1 MTKIGSARIDE
12 NGNAVGGKAG
22 DQTLREVAIE
32 NYYNHPLGWWV
43 LRAKTAATANKLA
56 KAMKAACA
64 NEHIGY
70 DQSNRESLYAYA
82 MKVGFDISKVTADCE
97 TDCSALVR
105 VCLAYAGIMCGVFNT
120 ATMINIIMKTGKFDK
135 LACDPND
142 LHTGDILVTK
152 KQGHTVIVT
161 SGKKAV
167 SSGSTAP
174 SSDNPPA
181 EKPSSSSGSGTSL
194 SKTVKREG
202 TVTAG
207 LLNVRKWAGKEYPMV
222 SFTLPIPYLTK
233 VGICDTIKAK
243 DGSDWHYIK
252 LNGHFGFVS
261 AKYIK

>member
-142 LHTGDILVTK
+142 LRNGDILVTK
-152 KQGHTVIVT
+152 KQGHVVIVT
-161 SGKKAV
+161 SGKARKKEEKE
-167 SSGSTAP
+167 
-174 SSDNPPA
+174 PA
-181 EKPSSSSGSGTSL
+181 ETV
-194 SKTVKREG
+194 SKGDMYTVKEYG
-202 TVTAG
+202 TVTAAWLNCR
-207 LLNVRKWAGKEYPMV
+207 LLPGKENPCSKIV
-222 SFTLPIPYLTK
+222 GPLPKGTK
-233 VGICDTIKAK
+233 VGICQKVKAK
-243 DGSDWHYIK
+243 DGSEWYFIKTGGGHYEY
-252 LNGHFGFVS
+252 VS
-261 AKYIK
+261 AKYIQVQ

>member
-120 ATMINIIMKTGKFDK
+120 ATMINIILKTGKFDK

-207 LLNVRKWAGKEYPMV
+207 LLNVRTWAGKENPLV
-222 SFTLPIPYLTK
+222 KFTGPIPGGTK

-243 DGSDWHYIK
+243 AGSDWHYIK
-252 LNGHFGFVS
+252 LNGHYGFVS